1 MDKHTVVLERVNK
14 VYGTVVKTQV
24 LFDITLT
31 VPEGQFLAL
40 IGPSGSG
47 KTTLLNI
54 IGALD
59 RPTSGEVFIEGK
71 RLNDFGEEELARF
84 RNRFLGYIF
93 QFHYL
98 LPEFTTLENVLIPH
112 WIAGGKRTREVEK
125 RALYL
130 LERVGLGGA
139 AHKRIALLS
148 GGQQQRVAIA
158 RALMNA
164 PKLLLAD
171 EPTGALD
178 TKTGEQVLELLGDI
192 RKEYGT
198 TMIMVTHNRDVALRA
213 DRILELVDG
222 RLCKE
227 VYPQRVG
234 LTEAAAILEAYECN
248 IEDAAN
254 ELTPKGPSPSTGNL
268 HKRGSKNF

>member
-1 MDKHTVVLERVNK
+1 MDRHTVVLERVNK
-14 VYGTVVKTQV
+14 VYGTAVKTQV
-24 LFDITLT
+24 LFDISLA

-71 RLNDFGEEELARF
+71 RLNDFGEDELARF

-98 LPEFTTLENVLIPH
+98 LPEFTALENVLMPY
-112 WIAGGKRTREVEK
+112 WIAGGKRTKEVEQQ
-125 RALYL
+125 ALYL

-139 AHKRIALLS
+139 AQKRITLLS

-178 TKTGEQVLELLGDI
+178 TKTGEQVLELLGEI

-227 VYPQRVG
+227 VYPKKVG
-234 LTEAAAILEAYECN
+234 LAEAAAILEAYECN
-248 IEDAAN
+248 IEEITN
-254 ELTPKGPSPSTGNL
+254 ETAQRGLSPSAGQPAQE
-268 HKRGSKNF
+268 G

>member
-1 MDKHTVVLERVNK
+1 MGKYTVILEKVSK
-14 VYGTVVKTQV
+14 VYGDAVKTQV
-24 LFDITLT
+24 LFDITLA

-59 RPTSGEVFIEGK
+59 RPTRGEVFIEGK
-71 RLNDFGEEELARF
+71 RLGDFKEDELARF
-84 RNRFLGYIF
+84 RNRFLGYVF

-98 LPEFTTLENVLIPH
+98 LPEFTALENVLMPH
-112 WIAGGKRTREVEK
+112 WIAWGKTAKETVE

-130 LERVGLGGA
+130 LERVGLKDA
-139 AHKRIALLS
+139 ARKRITLLS

-178 TKTGEQVLELLGDI
+178 TKTGEQVLELLEEI

-227 VYPQRVG
+227 VYPKEVG
-234 LTEAAAILEAYECN
+234 HATAAKILEAYECN
-248 IEDAAN
+248 IEN
-254 ELTPKGPSPSTGNL
+254 VTPGSPPLEQGGEDVIRHPES
-268 HKRGSKNF
+268 